1 MWLSRKKIADQVWFH
16 RGVVYCA
23 FSATGRRGVLVGL
36 PPVATFSISEA
47 GNDFAVMA
55 DELQID
61 LFANRE
67 AAKQALDLIT
77 QSLKSAA
84 TGEVFRRRVRYVGGP
99 ALALFLALALVGTAK
114 SPAGRPGSLGAAP
127 PVMPGLYSAPSTA
140 RNYEDLLREV
150 NGAQAPLP
158 MAGSGQPQQQKPP
171 EPLPEKLSLGELKN
185 QHLIQ
190 IGRGAP
196 VLYVFGDPSCP
207 ACKSLDATLQQMK
220 VSYAVIP
227 VALRGED
234 AAVRSA
240 RVMCAKDQAKAWTKE
255 MSGEDTQLE
264 TLDRKELAACA
275 QKVIDNMKAFRHF
288 GLSGTPSV
296 VSAATGRV
304 AIPQNQ
310 QEVERLIKGK

>member
-1 MWLSRKKIADQVWFH
+1 MWLSRKKIADHVWFH
-16 RGVVYCA
+16 KGVVYCLFA
-23 FSATGRRGVLVGL
+23 ATGRRSVLVGL
-36 PPVATFSISEA
+36 QPVATFSVVEA
-47 GNDFAVMA
+47 GQDFALMA
-55 DELQID
+55 DDLQID
-61 LFANRE
+61 LFANRDS
-67 AAKQALDLIT
+67 AKQALDLIT
-77 QSLKSAA
+77 QSLKGAA
-84 TGEVFRRRVRYVGGP
+84 TGEVFRRRIRYIGAPV
-99 ALALFLALALVGTAK
+99 LALFLALALVGTAK
-114 SPAGRPGSLGAAP
+114 SPAGRPGSLGVAP
-127 PVMPGLYSAPSTA
+127 PVMPGLYSAPPTA
-140 RNYEDLLREV
+140 NYDDLLREV
-150 NGAQAPLP
+150 NGAQAPLSRP
-158 MAGSGQPQQQKPP
+158 GAAQLPQQKPL
-171 EPLPEKLSLGELKN
+171 EPLPEKLNLADLKN

-255 MSGEDTQLE
+255 MNGEDTQLE
-264 TLDRKELAACA
+264 TLDRKELAGCA
-275 QKVIDNMKAFRHF
+275 QKVIDNMKAFRQF

>member
-1 MWLSRKKIADQVWFH
+1 VWLSRKKIADHVWFH
-16 RGVVYCA
+16 KGVVYCLFA
-23 FSATGRRGVLVGL
+23 ATGRRGVLVGL
-36 PPVATFSISEA
+36 PPVATFSVSEA
-47 GNDFAVMA
+47 GQDFALMA
-55 DELQID
+55 DNLQID
-61 LFANRE
+61 LFANRDS
-67 AAKQALDLIT
+67 AKQALDLVT
-77 QSLKSAA
+77 QSLKGAA
-84 TGEVFRRRVRYVGGP
+84 TGEVFRRRIRYVGGP
-99 ALALFLALALVGTAK
+99 ALALFLALALVGNAK
-114 SPAGRPGSLGAAP
+114 SPAGRSGSLGAAP
-127 PVMPGLYSAPSTA
+127 PVMPGLYSAPPTA
-140 RNYEDLLREV
+140 NYEDLLREV

-158 MAGSGQPQQQKPP
+158 MASAGQPQQPKQL
-171 EPLPEKLSLGELKN
+171 ESLPEKLSLSDLKSQN
-185 QHLIQ
+185 QIQ

-240 RVMCAKDQAKAWTKE
+240 RVMCAKDQAKAWAKE
-255 MSGEDTQLE
+255 MNGEDSQLE
-264 TLDRKELAACA
+264 TIDRHELAACA
-275 QKVIDNMKAFRHF
+275 QKVIDNMKSFRKF

-310 QEVERLIKGK
+310 QEIERLIKGK

>member
-16 RGVVYCA
+16 KGVVYCLFA
-23 FSATGRRGVLVGL
+23 ATGRRGVLVGL

-47 GNDFAVMA
+47 GQDFALMA
-55 DELQID
+55 DQLQID
-61 LFANRE
+61 LFANRD
-67 AAKQALDLIT
+67 AAKQALDLVT
-77 QSLKSAA
+77 QSLKGSAN
-84 TGEVFRRRVRYVGGP
+84 GDVFRRRIRYIGGP
-99 ALALFLALALVGTAK
+99 ALALFLALAFVGNAK
-114 SPAGRPGSLGAAP
+114 SPVGRQGSLGAAP
-127 PVMPGLYSAPSTA
+127 PVMPGLYTAPSTA
-140 RNYEDLLREV
+140 NYEDLLREV
-150 NGAQAPLP
+150 NGTQAPLS
-158 MAGSGQPQQQKPP
+158 MAGAGQPQQQKPP
-171 EPLPEKLSLGELKN
+171 EPLPEKLSLGDLKK

-207 ACKSLDATLQQMK
+207 ACKTLDATLQQMK

-240 RVMCAKDQAKAWTKE
+240 RVMCAKDQAAAWTKE
-255 MSGEDTQLE
+255 MNGEDTRLE

-275 QKVIDNMKAFRHF
+275 QKVIDNMKAFRQF